1 MAAGTYTAADIS
13 AAVVP
18 DMSGFFSE
26 VENKIRAWDPP
37 EIVIQPEIQEPDGG
51 GGGEGPLAALGLV
64 AAGAALGILVGK
76 AIGDAIE
83 IQGVQAKLAV
93 QLGGTPELAAKA
105 GAIAGKLYAGAY
117 GDSLEG
123 VNDALRAVFQSGAVD
138 AGATDDQIQGIT
150 AKVLDLSQA
159 FGVDA
164 TDAAN
169 ALGQMM
175 RTGMAPNAE
184 AALDIITRGF
194 QTGADKS
201 QDFLDTLNEYSGQ
214 FQKLG
219 IDGATATGIISQ
231 GLQAGARDG
240 DLVADALKEFS
251 IRAVDGSKG
260 ASDAYK
266 ALGLDAGVLTA
277 QIARGGPEAA
287 AGLQIVT
294 DRLRGM
300 EDPVARNA
308 AAVGLFGT
316 QAEDLGSALFAIDP
330 SKAVAGL
337 GDVAGAADKMDT
349 ALGETASAKIESF
362 KRSLETGLVD
372 MIGNRVIPAIS
383 FLAGM
388 GATLFGPAWEPVRS
402 FLGFLATTG
411 AAVVGVILAVA
422 GAVKVW
428 AGIQAA
434 FNAIM
439 LMNPVVLFVAAIV
452 GLVAGLIWAYNN
464 VAWFRDGVDAAFSAI
479 GAVATWLWQ
488 SVIVPVAG
496 AFAAAF
502 TAIGT
507 AASWLWSNI
516 LGPVFDVIGFGLR
529 LLGTIIFVI
538 LVAPW
543 VIAFN
548 IISSIVMAVWTGV
561 IQPVF
566 GWIGDAA
573 TWLWTNVLAPVFGW
587 IGARWAELGAGVQ
600 AVWLTYIQPTLA
612 ILGQAANAVWV
623 NVLQPVFRWI
633 ADGWNGLWSGVTSVY
648 HAVADPV
655 WAAVQGAMRNIQDA
669 FRTAVDGIAGIW
681 GRIQGIV
688 RPPVDFVV
696 NIVYNNGIRPAW
708 NFIAGLFGMGTL
720 PEFHFARGGLVPGVD
735 TGRDYVHAVLRGGEG
750 VLVPGAVELIGGPE
764 ALEALNRRAEG
775 RRRARGVGD
784 QGDWGVQGDWR
795 GGRQYFAKGG
805 IVGDIG
811 SWIWDNVVSP
821 VGDFVGSA
829 ADFLTDPATAVKKI
843 MGGIG
848 TGGLGGAGRFSE
860 ALIAIPGKVVDGAI
874 KLIKDTVGDIGGLG
888 AGAEG
893 AGRAG
898 AALAWAGTQA
908 GKPYQWGGGGNPSWD
923 CSGFMGGITNILF
936 GRRPGRIGTT
946 ASMPWPGF
954 RPGVSPIFTVGNSRN
969 TGGGIGH
976 MAGTLLGVGV
986 ESNGSQGVIVGRGR
1000 GAFSSLF
1007 PEHYTPFDTGGLLP
1021 EGHSLVYNG
1030 TGAPEPVLTPN
1041 QWDRLT
1047 AGGGDG
1053 ATVNLSAREPL
1064 SRSDLRILASEMVRQ
1079 IEWNK
1084 RTG

>member
-26 VENKIRAWDPP
+26 AEAKIRAWDPP
-37 EIVIQPEIQEPDGG
+37 EIVIQPEISEPEGG
-51 GGGEGPLAALGLV
+51 NSSEGPLAALGLV
-64 AAGAALGILVGK
+64 AAGAALGLLVGK

-105 GAIAGKLYAGAY
+105 GAIAGRLYSQAY

-123 VNDALRAVFQSGAVD
+123 VNDALRAVLQSGAVD
-138 AGATDDQIQGIT
+138 SGASEDQIQGIT

-194 QTGADKS
+194 QSGADKS
-201 QDFLDTLNEYSGQ
+201 QDFLDTLNEYSVQ

-219 IDGATATGIISQ
+219 INGATATGIITQ

-251 IRAVDGSKG
+251 IRAVDGSK
-260 ASDAYK
+260 ASSDAFQL
-266 ALGLDAGVLTA
+266 LGLDAGKLTA
-277 QIARGGPEAA
+277 QIARGGPEAS

-300 EDPVARNA
+300 TDPVQRNA

-316 QAEDLGSALFAIDP
+316 QAEDLGDSLLAIDP
-330 SKAVAGL
+330 SKAVGAL

-362 KRSLETGLVD
+362 KRSLETSLVD
-372 MIGNRVIPAIS
+372 VIGNRVIPAIT
-383 FLAGM
+383 FLAGL
-388 GATLFGPAWEPVRS
+388 GGTLFGPAWEPVRS
-402 FLGFLATTG
+402 FLGFMATTG
-411 AAVVGVILAVA
+411 AGVAAVLLAVA
-422 GAVKVW
+422 GGVKAW
-428 AGIQAA
+428 AIAQGILNVVMAA
-434 FNAIM
+434 
-439 LMNPVVLFVAAIV
+439 NPVVLFVAALA
-452 GLVAGLIWAYNN
+452 GLVAGLVWAYNN
-464 VAWFRDGVDAAFSAI
+464 VDWFRAFVDETFRSIATI
-479 GAVATWLWQ
+479 ATWLWQ
-488 SVIVPVAG
+488 SVIVPVAAG
-496 AFAAAF
+496 FAAAF
-502 TAIGT
+502 QAIGA
-507 AASWLWSNI
+507 AASWLWTNI
-516 LGPVFDVIGFGLR
+516 LGPTFDIIGVVLR
-529 LLGTIIFVI
+529 VLGAIIFTV

-543 VIAFN
+543 IIAFN
-548 IISSIVMAVWTGV
+548 VLSMIVSALWTGV

-566 GWIGDAA
+566 GFIGAIA
-573 TWLWTNVLAPVFGW
+573 TWLWANVLAPVFGW
-587 IGARWAELGAGVQ
+587 IGAGFSALGAGIAAIWTGV
-600 AVWLTYIQPTLA
+600 IQPVFT
-612 ILGQAANAVWV
+612 ILGQAAQAVWN
-623 NVLQPVFRWI
+623 NVLAPVFDAVGR
-633 ADGWNGLWSGVTSVY
+633 GWSLLWSGVSTAY
-648 HAVADPV
+648 HAIADPI
-655 WAAVQGAMRNIQDA
+655 WAAVQGALRMIRDA
-669 FRTAVDGIAGIW
+669 FQAAVDGIAGIW

-708 NFIAGLFGMGTL
+708 NFIAGLFGLGTL

-750 VLVPGAVELIGGPE
+750 VLVPGAVEMIGGPA

-775 RRRARGVGD
+775 RRRGRGQGD
-784 QGDWGVQGDWR
+784 QGDWGYLGDWK
-795 GGRQYFAKGG
+795 GGRQYFATGG

-821 VGDFVGSA
+821 VGNFIGSA
-829 ADFLTDPATAVKKI
+829 ADFLTDPVGAIKKI
-843 MGGIG
+843 MGGIN
-848 TGGLGGAGRFSE
+848 TSGLGGAGRLSE
-860 ALIAIPGKVVDGAI
+860 ALGMIPAKVIDGAV
-874 KLIKDTVGDIGGLG
+874 KLIKDTVGDFAG
-888 AGAEG
+888 AGEG

-898 AALAWAGTQA
+898 AALAWAKTQA

-923 CSGFMGGITNILF
+923 CSGFMGGITSILF

-954 RPGVSPIFTVGNSRN
+954 HAGVSPIFTIGNIRN
-969 TGGGIGH
+969 AGGGIGH
-976 MAGTLLGVGV
+976 MAGSLLGVGV
-986 ESNGSQGVIVGRGR
+986 ESAGGTGVRVGNGRN
-1000 GAFSSLF
+1000 AFSSLF

-1021 EGHSLVYNG
+1021 EGYSTVYNG
-1030 TGAPEPVLTPN
+1030 TGAPEPVLTPQ
-1041 QWDRLT
+1041 QWDRM
-1047 AGGGDG
+1047 AAGGDG
-1053 ATVNLSAREPL
+1053 AQIQLHAREPL
-1064 SRSDLRILASEMVRQ
+1064 SSSDIRLLAAEVVRQ
-1079 IEWNK
+1079 MNWSK